1 MDVKVAKMNACSV
14 AIRTISKRKK
24 AIAIGMVSSVG
35 GLLLSY
41 HAGLPSGPC
50 IILLAGVIGQWI
62 GGALGI
68 SGSLY
73 ALGGAYLVLGDAD
86 SAQSAYD
93 DAVAAYP
100 QAFDRGELDT
110 LALGA
115 GLTLNGAQP

>member
-1 MDVKVAKMNACSV
+1 MSDQYPPADD
-14 AIRTISKRKK
+14 RFRR
-24 AIAIGMVSSVG
+24 
-35 GLLLSY
+35 
-41 HAGLPSGPC
+41 PD
-50 IILLAGVIGQWI
+50 QE
-62 GGALGI
+62 GA
-68 SGSLY
+68 
-73 ALGGAYLVLGDAD
+73 AQPGDAD